1 MRPARAGFA
10 ALMSVVIAASG
21 AAQSGA
27 RVAGTVTD
35 SSSRPMYRADVIVM
49 GTERHVRTDSAGRF
63 VLDSLPG
70 GKFTVRARH
79 VGYGPAEWTV
89 DVPKNG
95 RAEVHLVLGARLALL
110 DTVKVEAGR
119 PCSPSSVEGFL
130 CRRARGTGAFLD
142 YYEIDDL
149 NALYSADVFRAVEGF
164 TVTVLPTRVGPKR
177 VPMPDNK
184 QCLNVLIDGKPGGF
198 NSMPGDPYDLTAIE
212 VYRTPQDTPREF
224 ARYTWGKERCWM
236 VVVWTVN
243 KGIPLPRAKLPLLT
257 R

>member
-1 MRPARAGFA
+1 MRPASAGFA

-35 SSSRPMYRADVIVM
+35 SSSRPMYRADVMVM

-110 DTVKVEAGR
+110 DTVKVVAGR

-130 CRRARGTGAFLD
+130 C
-142 YYEIDDL
+142 
-149 NALYSADVFRAVEGF
+149 
-164 TVTVLPTRVGPKR
+164 
-177 VPMPDNK
+177 
-184 QCLNVLIDGKPGGF
+184 
-198 NSMPGDPYDLTAIE
+198 
-212 VYRTPQDTPREF
+212 
-224 ARYTWGKERCWM
+224 
-236 VVVWTVN
+236 
-243 KGIPLPRAKLPLLT
+243 
-257 R
+257 